1 LISAKESKLD
11 KGICQDM
18 GWRRIVLVPKD
29 NRLKKIVKKIPS
41 VRKRAVDTIRSL
53 VSPTIAIDE
62 WGDNRSWPTYNNIQA
77 MAIFTRLL
85 NIMAI

>member
-29 NRLKKIVKKIPS
+29 NRLKKIVKKF
-41 VRKRAVDTIRSL
+41 
-53 VSPTIAIDE
+53 
-62 WGDNRSWPTYNNIQA
+62 QA
-77 MAIFTRLL
+77 LEKERLTQY
-85 NIMAI
+85 AP